1 DASKIF
7 QMDYQGLMEK
17 EKGEFSKLCPALF
30 KFQERGIIGLVHGD
44 DFLVLAE
51 DDQLTWMDGVLNSKY
66 TARWEATVGD
76 GELDGKEM
84 FFLNRLIR
92 YVADGTD
99 GKRLEVEADA
109 RHAEILMRSFG
120 FDSKTKGS
128 DIPEDKIRDQDI
140 IVEERSETLD
150 EAQTGEFRSMTMR
163 LAYLSQDRPD
173 VIHASRTLASAMKN
187 PKMGDWLRL
196 KKVVRYLL
204 KYPYMKRTFLEQ
216 RPEEV
221 DVLAWSD
228 SDWAGDLRTR
238 RSTTGSVVKIGHHT
252 VLIRAAG
259 QKVVALSSAEGE
271 FYGMCRTTTRTEFIR
286 GVINFWGYAVTRV
299 MLKVDSTDK
308 VFAKE
313 VAVVKVDGKENEAD
327 LVTKVQP
334 ATMIKGHLGR
344 ELQAGD
350 IHAGR
355 SVHGPFCSE
364 MGYID
369 QLKELILKNQKAA
382 RRQLWAA
389 RFGRLMESL
398 CRDADAERRLPQVQT
413 PTSTTLEGA
422 DHSFVGRYYM
432 KSSCREGTGKIFIH
446 GDTLIFQTPTGEKSV
461 SRIGVP
467 LTGCTATT
475 ASFMVSARGPEG
487 LALVRL
493 WLKDAEEAEQ
503 MAAAIGTTGK
513 ASSDLIQRKTL
524 SGASTM
530 RRQMGRAAYGLCA
543 AVAQVP
549 QSLRRKLVP
558 ECNCFARKKKT
569 RSVATSNNFRLDGR
583 CCILPAKTTEV
594 RACHATLRGDALW
607 TGQKAGAS
615 DQVLS
620 VINASAV
627 ATADMVAIRTRNGD
641 LHRLF
646 PDDHAGSASQW
657 CQAIQA
663 AGKMSKDL
671 GKWEA
676 NLRSAFYKDTAKEKV
691 QKLARWRRFRNLG
704 QRLVSGASKLTGWLS
719 WEHQLTGMEVLM
731 AWQALSVIQADA
743 VAPTTKAFP
752 SRTAKFFRRADANK
766 AMERTLEI
774 RGDVMFVI
782 NQ

>member
-1 DASKIF
+1 MWRLKNAPKASVAVDWHNVICCNDVVPSSSINALEKLDLAGYTDRAKAAQVYPVELVEAILRGLRSEMRKRGQINSVEEMLTGASPDDWVDQERENQEVDELFMDDSSGTVLPAELVRKARAEELDWLRKEAVYERVPRKLCEQSEQRKPLQLKWLDVNKGDEENPKVRSRLVTKEIKKAKRPDQQLGAEDTFAATPPVECVMMILSLFMSQKGIKKKRKLAVWDISRAHFMGKAERELFVELPQEDLVHPEDEEAMVGRLLRSMYGTQDASKIF

-66 TARWEATVGD
+66 KARWEATVGD

-173 VIHASRTLASAMKN
+173 VIHASRTLASAMKS

-259 QKVVALSSAEGE
+259 QKVVALSSAESE
-271 FYGMCRTTTRTEFIR
+271 FYGMCRTTTHAEFIR

-299 MLKVDSTDK
+299 MLKVDSTAARAMSLRKGVGKTRHIQARFLWLQDK

-334 ATMIKGHLGR
+334 ATMIKGTQLFGVVRHAERADGVFAIWEGTRWCSSDDGRRFPLDPPLSDAGLDQADGMGRRISSFAEQKGTSFHVVVCSPYARCVQTAVKICKQLGR
-344 ELQAGD
+344 DELGARSWGDRRGLGPNLERRGWSPFDFQCEQA
-350 IHAGR
+350 
-355 SVHGPFCSE
+355 CSE
-364 MGYID
+364 AT
-369 QLKELILKNQKAA
+369 QL
-382 RRQLWAA
+382 
-389 RFGRLMESL
+389 
-398 CRDADAERRLPQVQT
+398 
-413 PTSTTLEGA
+413 
-422 DHSFVGRYYM
+422 
-432 KSSCREGTGKIFIH
+432 
-446 GDTLIFQTPTGEKSV
+446 
-461 SRIGVP
+461 
-467 LTGCTATT
+467 
-475 ASFMVSARGPEG
+475 
-487 LALVRL
+487 
-493 WLKDAEEAEQ
+493 
-503 MAAAIGTTGK
+503 
-513 ASSDLIQRKTL
+513 
-524 SGASTM
+524 
-530 RRQMGRAAYGLCA
+530 
-543 AVAQVP
+543 
-549 QSLRRKLVP
+549 
-558 ECNCFARKKKT
+558 
-569 RSVATSNNFRLDGR
+569 
-583 CCILPAKTTEV
+583 
-594 RACHATLRGDALW
+594 
-607 TGQKAGAS
+607 
-615 DQVLS
+615 
-620 VINASAV
+620 
-627 ATADMVAIRTRNGD
+627 
-641 LHRLF
+641 
-646 PDDHAGSASQW
+646 
-657 CQAIQA
+657 
-663 AGKMSKDL
+663 
-671 GKWEA
+671 
-676 NLRSAFYKDTAKEKV
+676 
-691 QKLARWRRFRNLG
+691 
-704 QRLVSGASKLTGWLS
+704 
-719 WEHQLTGMEVLM
+719 
-731 AWQALSVIQADA
+731 
-743 VAPTTKAFP
+743 
-752 SRTAKFFRRADANK
+752 
-766 AMERTLEI
+766 
-774 RGDVMFVI
+774 
-782 NQ
+782 

>member
-1 DASKIF
+1 MGVPTSATERWLHWTAKTQEPVDA
-7 QMDYQGLMEK
+7 E
-17 EKGEFSKLCPALF
+17 EFPKTFSLEGPIPYWRVGSSEVKSAYMGVSGSLLIMGP
-30 KFQERGIIGLVHGD
+30 KWNVVH
-44 DFLVLAE
+44 DFLDLSHLVSSVMGSMVCLSGGRGGGKDIVMRLFLADPSSAQQWAE
-51 DDQLTWMDGVLNSKY
+51 QLTAG
-66 TARWEATVGD
+66 
-76 GELDGKEM
+76 
-84 FFLNRLIR
+84 
-92 YVADGTD
+92 
-99 GKRLEVEADA
+99 
-109 RHAEILMRSFG
+109 SF
-120 FDSKTKGS
+120 KQVT
-128 DIPEDKIRDQDI
+128 
-140 IVEERSETLD
+140 
-150 EAQTGEFRSMTMR
+150 
-163 LAYLSQDRPD
+163 
-173 VIHASRTLASAMKN
+173 
-187 PKMGDWLRL
+187 
-196 KKVVRYLL
+196 
-204 KYPYMKRTFLEQ
+204 
-216 RPEEV
+216 
-221 DVLAWSD
+221 
-228 SDWAGDLRTR
+228 
-238 RSTTGSVVKIGHHT
+238 ST
-252 VLIRAAG
+252 
-259 QKVVALSSAEGE
+259 
-271 FYGMCRTTTRTEFIR
+271 
-286 GVINFWGYAVTRV
+286 
-299 MLKVDSTDK
+299 
-308 VFAKE
+308 
-313 VAVVKVDGKENEAD
+313 
-327 LVTKVQP
+327 
-334 ATMIKGHLGR
+334 
-344 ELQAGD
+344 
-350 IHAGR
+350 
-355 SVHGPFCSE
+355 
-364 MGYID
+364 YID

-422 DHSFVGRYYM
+422 EHSFVGRYYM
-432 KSSCREGTGKIFIH
+432 KSSRREGTGKIFIH

-569 RSVATSNNFRLDGR
+569 RTVATSNNFRLDGR

-782 NQ
+782 NQDKYEKPVLLEGAEVFANGAIVSIWKDNEMQARIFLETEEDAERWGKELERAAVCVEEAKTAQEEDDTPKSMCSQPSITPSTSSGFLRAVAPPKLPDEESTKPLRSSSRAGPGASTRKKPRPRPCRRCPRPRPAHEWKRGSEPNSPETYLAPVKLARPE